1 MYDPEA
7 RPLFLAPQVEEAEER
22 WNAWDQDLSE
32 IERAARANPDVSL
45 EEVLA
50 IARDHCLRS
59 WEEYRQC
66 RDEESLLEAALGTDH
81 PRTEAARDLTWLTA
95 RFHVVAEMAWE
106 EAIRAAIV
114 AIRTGQPP
122 GRAALLAAAETHIEW
137 QPLAALAEARVAS
150 SERARTGATVDL
162 AARLLVK
169 RPWGDT
175 GIVLWPSQHGVL
187 RNDAIEL
194 GAPTVRHALREQ
206 LPAAVLTAALVAEP
220 NRDLRALRTDAM
232 AIIAPSPRGRR
243 DSRGEDLPEPG
254 SANASMAP
262 ARSWSPTKP
271 VEELEADALSVC
283 DETAAFE
290 EAVLDRV
297 EAEELE
303 AWARAEA
310 STLPAGQRR
319 VLDVLLKKVADHE
332 EIPASEEV
340 AAELGV
346 APPTVRVHAMLFRRT
361 LNQRRAGGA

>member
-1 MYDPEA
+1 VYDPEA

-32 IERAARANPDVSL
+32 IEHAARANPDVSL

-59 WEEYRQC
+59 WEDYRQYH
-66 RDEESLLEAALGTDH
+66 DEESLLEAALGVDH
-81 PRTEAARDLTWLTA
+81 PRTEDARDLMWLTA
-95 RFHVVAEMAWE
+95 RFHVVAELVWE

-122 GRAALLAAAETHIEW
+122 GRAALLAVAEAHIEW
-137 QPLAALAEARVAS
+137 QPIAALAEARVAS
-150 SERARTGATVDL
+150 SERARTRATVDL

-175 GIVLWPSQHGVL
+175 GIVLWPSQHGAL
-187 RNDAIEL
+187 WDDAIEL
-194 GAPTVRHALREQ
+194 GVPTARHALREQ
-206 LPAAVLTAALVAEP
+206 LPAAVLSAALEAEP
-220 NRDLRALRTDAM
+220 DRDLRALRTDAM

-243 DSRGEDLPEPG
+243 GSLRAGLAAPG

-262 ARSWSPTKP
+262 TRSWSPTKP
-271 VEELEADALSVC
+271 VEELEAEALSVL

-290 EAVLDRV
+290 EAVLDRLA
-297 EAEELE
+297 AEELE
-303 AWARAEA
+303 AWTRAEA
-310 STLPAGQRR
+310 PTLPAGQRR

-332 EIPASEEV
+332 EIPASEEI
-340 AAELGV
+340 AAELGI
-346 APPTVRVHAMLFRRT
+346 APPTVRVHAMLFRRA
-361 LNQRRAGGA
+361 LKQRRAGGA